1 MAATLT
7 SCQIE
12 LRALSG
18 VAEQLTSDMDSSDK
32 MLIQDKIDYLR
43 KMLNNIRG
51 NLGDKQRELEK
62 R

>member
-12 LRALSG
+12 LRSLSG
-18 VAEQLTSDMDSSDK
+18 LAEQLTTDMDSSDK
-32 MLIQDKIDYLR
+32 MLIQDKIDHLR